1 MGNPFDYLAS
11 AAGKVVAD
19 AWTAAMLGFWN
30 AGLWLLKLVLT
41 IVDAYTT
48 PDLSETGPARA
59 LYQVTFWV
67 AISLMVILTLAQVGI
82 AAFRRDGRSVAQ
94 ILVGTAQFLMVWVA
108 WVGYGVA
115 VIAACGG
122 LTKSL
127 MESLLH
133 IDNWAQFS
141 AFGPRV
147 STQDIVDGTVA
158 TVLGVMGIF
167 MVFAAVGHLLVML
180 TRAGAMMVLSATTP
194 ISAAGLASDVGK
206 SWFWKSF
213 RWFHAAALTPVLMIL
228 VLGIGVQ
235 LTSGVATGLTDSVEK
250 SIGTAVPGVILIC
263 IGCFSPLALFK
274 LLAFTDPGT
283 TSGAAMRAGMQ
294 SQGGISGLLRGKGGA
309 GDSTSSAASTTDE
322 HGRSQGETAGEDTT
336 STRFGQGAQGGSS
349 SAAGAGGSGGGGAAK
364 GAGGGFA
371 AGAAGAFVA
380 GLGVMQSLGT
390 RGAVIGADLTNQMG
404 VGHNNYVPD
413 FSSNKRDTN
422 SKDQGREDD
431 NPEINGAD
439 NSDSSGSGGDS
450 GGGGS
455 PAIGTGGAGSASAS
469 HSPKTTPIPTGG
481 GAPGSAGGGGGP
493 NGGPGGA
500 GGAGAAGGGA
510 AGAGAASAVPV

>member
-1 MGNPFDYLAS
+1 MNPFDYLAS

-41 IVDAYTT
+41 FVDAFTT
-48 PDLSETGPARA
+48 PDLSETGPAQA
-59 LYQVTFWV
+59 VYQVTFWV

-108 WVGYGVA
+108 WIGYGVA
-115 VIAACGG
+115 VLAACGG
-122 LTKSL
+122 LTQSL

-133 IDNWAQFS
+133 IDHWAQFD
-141 AFGPRV
+141 ALGTPV
-147 STQDIVDGTVA
+147 TTADITDGGVA
-158 TVLGVMGIF
+158 TVLGVMGLFII
-167 MVFAAVGHLLVML
+167 FAAFGHLLVML
-180 TRAGAMMVLSATTP
+180 TRAGALIVLSATTP

-250 SIGTAVPGVILIC
+250 AIGTAVPGIVLIC

-294 SQGGISGLLRGKGGA
+294 SQGGLSGLLRGKGGA

-322 HGRSQGETAGEDTT
+322 HGRSQAETAGEDTT
-336 STRFGQGAQGGSS
+336 STRFGQGAQGGSPT
-349 SAAGAGGSGGGGAAK
+349 AAGAGDGARGGGGGAAS

-413 FSSNKRDTN
+413 FSSNKRDKN
-422 SKDQGREDD
+422 KNQGREDD

-439 NSDSSGSGGDS
+439 SSDSSGSGGDS
-450 GGGGS
+450 GGDGNAA
-455 PAIGTGGAGSASAS
+455 PGTGGAGSTSAS
-469 HSPKTTPIPTGG
+469 HSPKAMPMPTGG
-481 GAPGSAGGGGGP
+481 GDSGSAGGGGGP
-493 NGGPGGA
+493 KGGA